1 MITFNEA
8 FELFT
13 KRAKPV
19 EQVETIPTLYALGR
33 VLAEDVVS
41 TIDVPAWDN
50 SQMDGYCVAARDLA
64 AASHTNTVRL
74 PVSQRIPAGSRGTQL
89 QPGTCARIFTGAPLP
104 EGADV
109 VVPQE
114 NVLVDEQGLVLF
126 NRAPRQGEWVRRRAG
141 DIAKGAVAAHAGQRI
156 TSAKL
161 GLIASV
167 GAGYVKVFR
176 HLRVAV
182 LFSGSELTAPG
193 EPLPPGGI
201 YNSNRYTLRGLLKG
215 LDCEVFDVGT
225 VRDSLQETVQAFR
238 DAAKSADL
246 IISAGGMSVGEEDH
260 IKPAVESLGEIEAW
274 KVSLKPGKPV
284 ALGRVLGVPF
294 IGLPGNPVSC
304 FVTFLLLAKPY
315 ICRAQ
320 GVKDLRERPLYVRAD
335 FDWTKPGSRQEFV
348 RVRKNDRG
356 GLDLFANQNSQ
367 ILTSCAWADGVVDI
381 PAGTTVKAGDTV
393 PYYAFGEFFK

>member
-1 MITFNEA
+1 MISFSEA

-41 TIDVPAWDN
+41 AINVPAWDN
-50 SQMDGYCVAARDLA
+50 SQMDGYCVAAADLSE
-64 AASHTNTVRL
+64 ASASNTVRL
-74 PVSQRIPAGSRGTQL
+74 RVSQRIPAGSSGTRL
-89 QPGTCARIFTGAPLP
+89 EPGTCARIFTGAPLP
-104 EGADV
+104 EGADT

-114 NVLVDEQGLVLF
+114 NVLVDEQGLVLY
-126 NRAPRQGEWVRRRAG
+126 NRAPRKGEWVRKKAG
-141 DIAKGAVAAHAGQRI
+141 DIAEGSVAARAGERI
-156 TSAKL
+156 TAATL

-167 GAGYVKVFR
+167 GAGYVKVYR
-176 HLRVAV
+176 HLKVAV
-182 LFSGSELTAPG
+182 LFSGSELTPPG

-201 YNSNRYTLRGLLKG
+201 YNSNRYTLRGLLKN

-225 VRDSLQETVQAFR
+225 VRDTFVETVEAFR
-238 DAAKSADL
+238 TAAKGADL

-274 KVSLKPGKPV
+274 KVSVKPGKPV
-284 ALGRVLGVPF
+284 ALGTVCGVPF

-304 FVTFLLLAKPY
+304 FVTFLLLAKPF
-315 ICRAQ
+315 ISRSQ
-320 GVKDLRERPLYVRAD
+320 GISDVRERPLYVRAD
-335 FDWTKPGSRQEFV
+335 FDWVRPGSREEFV

-356 GLDLFANQNSQ
+356 GLDLFSNQNSQ

-381 PAGTTVKAGDTV
+381 PAGTTIKAGDTV
-393 PYYAFGEFFK
+393 PYYAFGEVFN

>member
-1 MITFNEA
+1 MISFDEA

-13 KRAKPV
+13 KRARPV
-19 EQVETIPTLYALGR
+19 EQAETIPTLYAVGR

-41 TIDVPAWDN
+41 TIDVPSWDN
-50 SQMDGYCVAARDLA
+50 SQMDGYCA
-64 AASHTNTVRL
+64 AASDLRGASPSHTVRL
-74 PVSQRIPAGSRGTQL
+74 AVSQRIPAGTSGAPL
-89 QPGTCARIFTGAPLP
+89 EPGTCARIFTGAPIP
-104 EGADV
+104 AGADTV
-109 VVPQE
+109 IPQE
-114 NVLVDEQGLVLF
+114 NVLVDDEGRIMF
-126 NRAPRQGEWVRRRAG
+126 NRAPRPGEWVRRRGG
-141 DIAKGAVAAHAGQRI
+141 DIACGAVAARAGERI

-176 HLRVAV
+176 HLKVAV

-193 EPLPPGGI
+193 ETLPAGGI
-201 YNSNRYTLRGLLKG
+201 YNSNRYTLRGLLRD

-225 VRDSLQETVQAFR
+225 VRDSFEETVAAFR
-238 DAAKSADL
+238 TAAQAADL

-260 IKPAVESLGEIEAW
+260 IKPAVEALGSIEAW

-284 ALGRVLGVPF
+284 ALGEVCGVPF

-320 GVKDLRERPLYVRAD
+320 GIEDVRERPLYVRAD
-335 FDWTKPGSRQEFV
+335 FDWKKPGSRREFV

-356 GLDLFANQNSQ
+356 GLDLFSNQNSQ

-381 PAGTTVKAGDTV
+381 PAGTTVKAGDVV